1 MYLSSAKS
9 YVYKLVHKTTGQ
21 FYYGSRKE
29 NVKFNRQ
36 AKDDLGI
43 CYFSSSKT
51 IKEMGFENFHFEII
65 GEYDDFDDAY
75 RTEHQ
80 LIKESFYHPLNLNK
94 HLVDVENGKKHFCHA
109 KEQSQEAIVKIRE
122 RRSTQIISDETRKR
136 MSESHTKRHEI
147 LKTKEKRIKVNKFK
161 SYEHMGIDCKEN
173 PIIYTWY
180 HIDGTIEN
188 CSKFE
193 LAKKYKLIV
202 AHLSYMILGKTGF
215 NKGWVLDKDI
225 LEVRTIDYRGGGFG
239 RNNPMFDPTVHHW
252 KNIDGREEWLTQYDF
267 RMKYDYAKSNIN
279 ALVKK
284 REKSFKGWSIVW
296 DS

>member
-1 MYLSSAKS
+1 MYLSLAKS
-9 YVYKLVHKTTGQ
+9 YVYKLVHKKTGQ

-51 IKEMGFENFHFEII
+51 IKEMGFENFHYEII
-65 GEYDDFDDAY
+65 GEYDDFNEAY
-75 RTEHQ
+75 KTEHQ

-136 MSESHTKRHEI
+136 MSESHARRREMLRPRKSVRVKRVFRKYRFGNFMNENTHNKANPFIYDWFHCDGRNEN
-147 LKTKEKRIKVNKFK
+147 LSVFKMMEKYSEMKKNYTSLLNGRLRTLCGWAMTKENAIKVNY
-161 SYEHMGIDCKEN
+161 SG
-173 PIIYTWY
+173 
-180 HIDGTIEN
+180 
-188 CSKFE
+188 
-193 LAKKYKLIV
+193 V
-202 AHLSYMILGKTGF
+202 
-215 NKGWVLDKDI
+215 
-225 LEVRTIDYRGGGFG
+225 
-239 RNNPMFDPTVHHW
+239 NNPAFDPTIYHW
-252 KNIDGREEWLTQYDF
+252 KNIDGREEWLTQYDI
-267 RMKYDYAKSNIN
+267 RAKYNYKSSNIS